1 MCTGHAQLVTML
13 AVSLLAVIRD
23 ISHTLSAPPES
34 DFPLAHHVRSSDNK
48 TEAVSW
54 LWLIPLLLLT
64 AWLGARSLNVDL
76 LFVDEYWS
84 VYKSGGA
91 PYGPAA
97 LDEIL
102 KRITQ
107 VDPGGMGALYYFS
120 LGAWESL
127 IGASSNTVPFIARLY
142 SLLVGLMAI
151 TCTVRVGKLLFP
163 GTRIGFY
170 AACVMG
176 TSAFFIDYLHEA
188 RAYTQFALFTA
199 LVIWAY
205 WTLIS
210 RRDEPHF
217 RHYVPLTL
225 ALAGL
230 AYTHYVALS
239 VAVVIGFYHL
249 IFVKKDGRWFKTTGA
264 MLTAALL
271 YLPWITVLLEVVW
284 RGMGDTNRQQTSML
298 AGGAIETLLHAFS
311 NGGGLAL
318 WLLLAMA
325 ALLALRQTD
334 HQPSIFVWCWA
345 LGGLAVALLVNAAVP
360 FLVHLRYLMFLWP
373 ALALVTAMGVHAV
386 ARRGLSP
393 VLVLGAWMTLGV
405 WQSFQP
411 GFIQNLFG
419 QIYRAPKAGINRS
432 LGVLRDQASADDLV
446 LFHIAQPGY
455 EPFQL
460 FILDFLMRD
469 AGVPGHYDQIERV
482 NNSFALDDN
491 SYIKDIAATLAA
503 PERIWTLTVPE
514 IPTTQRTLVV
524 NYLLSQTHTV
534 CGTPIDLAD
543 ARLTLY
549 HRLPENVD
557 TARQQMPLT
566 FGTTETGRIWVQ
578 VLSPLQPD
586 TRNMLPQSTL
596 PRNTLPITLAWST
609 APRLDAAAYSVA
621 LHVNDVNGSLVRQLD
636 LPLVSGAY
644 RCQYAELPL
653 ADLPAGSY
661 TLYTMVYNW
670 TSGERLSVADTSD
683 DRALVGSLTIP

>member
-1 MCTGHAQLVTML
+1 MPNSLQYLQL
-13 AVSLLAVIRD
+13 SLLAFIHD
-23 ISHTLSAPPES
+23 ISHTRSAPPES
-34 DFPLAHHVRSSDNK
+34 DFPLAHHVRSSDHK
-48 TEAVSW
+48 IEVAFW

-64 AWLGARSLNVDL
+64 TWMGARSLNADL

-84 VYKSGGA
+84 VFKSGGA
-91 PYGPAA
+91 PYGPA
-97 LDEIL
+97 DPFEIL
-102 KRITQ
+102 YRITG

-120 LGAWESL
+120 LGAWEAL
-127 IGASSNTVPFIARLY
+127 IGASAATVPFIARLY
-142 SLLVGLMAI
+142 SLLVGLLAI
-151 TCTVRVGKLLFP
+151 ACTFRVGKLLFP

-199 LVIWAY
+199 LMIWAY
-205 WTLIS
+205 WALIS
-210 RRDEPHF
+210 HLRKPRLF
-217 RHYVPLTL
+217 HYQALTL
-225 ALAGL
+225 ALVGL

-239 VAVVIGFYHL
+239 VAVVIGVYHL
-249 IFVKKDGRWFKTTGA
+249 IFVKKDARWFKAVGA
-264 MLTAALL
+264 MIVAALL
-271 YLPWITVLLEVVW
+271 YLLWIPVLLEVVR

-298 AGGAIETLLHAFS
+298 AGDAIETLLHAFS

-318 WLLLAMA
+318 WLLLALS
-325 ALLALRQTD
+325 ALLALRRTY

-386 ARRGLSP
+386 ARHGLRP
-393 VLVLGAWMTLGV
+393 ALVLGVWMTLGV

-411 GFIQNLFG
+411 SFIQNLFG

-432 LGVLRDQASADDLV
+432 LGVLRDQASTDDLV

-469 AGVPGHYDQIERV
+469 ANIPGHYDQIERV

-491 SYIKDIAATLAA
+491 SYINDIAATLAA
-503 PERIWTLTVPE
+503 PQRIWTLTVPD
-514 IPTTQRTLVV
+514 ITTTQRTVV
-524 NYLLSQTHTV
+524 VDYLLSQTHTV
-534 CGTPIDLAD
+534 CGTPINRPD

-557 TARQQMPLT
+557 TARQRMPLT
-566 FGTTETGRIWVQ
+566 FGTTETGRIRAQ
-578 VLSPLQPD
+578 LLRPIQPD
-586 TRNMLPQSTL
+586 TPS
-596 PRNTLPITLAWST
+596 TLPITLAWST
-609 APRLDAAAYSVA
+609 NSRLDTAAYSVA
-621 LHVNDVNGSLVRQLD
+621 LHLDEQNGGLARQVD
-636 LPLVSGAY
+636 LPLASGAY

-653 ADLPAGSY
+653 NDLPAGDYS
-661 TLYTMVYNW
+661 LHVIVYNW
-670 TSGERLSVADTSD
+670 ASGERLSVVDTSD
-683 DRALVGSLTIP
+683 NRAFVGSIIIP